1 MLTDK
6 NSELSDWDVEVI
18 SAKKIDGETVFTL
31 RTHQLI
37 VNNQSK
43 VYSILSKINAG
54 LLVISMALLIGLV
67 VLSIILS
74 IAVLDN
80 LHIIDVIKTQNV
92 PGLTRS

>member
-1 MLTDK
+1 MLIDK
-6 NSELSDWDVEVI
+6 NSDLSDWDVEVI
-18 SAKKIDGETVFTL
+18 SAKKIDGDTVFTL

-37 VNNQSK
+37 VTNQSK

-54 LLVISMALLIGLV
+54 LLILSMALLIGLV